1 MCALINGWERWEP
14 DDDLKKGKELL
25 STNWTIIEINKKA
38 RAKREGGTEEEDDDG
53 WDDEDGYCL
62 DKYSN
67 VEDIQYEL
75 DNPNLKKVTGL
86 KKLVGE
92 ESDDEEEED
101 GECNEEVG
109 AGKIG
114 GDKGEDDVGAEKEA
128 VAKHRKSKQHR
139 S

>member
-1 MCALINGWERWEP
+1 MAQAFQNIAPQIGINHTVNTQ
-14 DDDLKKGKELL
+14 LL
-25 STNWTIIEINKKA
+25 F
-38 RAKREGGTEEEDDDG
+38 GGNGCSFFDFDNDG
-53 WDDEDGYCL
+53 WDDEDGYHL

-114 GDKGEDDVGAEKEA
+114 GDKGKDDVDAMKEA
-128 VAKHRKSKQHR
+128 
-139 S
+139 